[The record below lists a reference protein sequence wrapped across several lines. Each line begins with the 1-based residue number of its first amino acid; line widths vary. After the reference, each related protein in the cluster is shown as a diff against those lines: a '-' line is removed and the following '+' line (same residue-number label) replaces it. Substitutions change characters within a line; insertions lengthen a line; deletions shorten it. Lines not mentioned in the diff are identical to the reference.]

1 MRPRTTFL
9 ALLVLL
15 VAFGSV
21 ACTSSQ
27 KPAPTSPA
35 PTAPTQPDGVSLLK
49 ARCTRCHTLDRVQQ
63 TPRTANEWQTVVSRM
78 RSKGAQ
84 LNDTEAEA
92 LVQYLAQ
99 TYGK

>member
-1 MRPRTTFL
+1 
-9 ALLVLL
+9 
-15 VAFGSV
+15 
-21 ACTSSQ
+21 
-27 KPAPTSPA
+27 
-35 PTAPTQPDGVSLLK
+35 
-49 ARCTRCHTLDRVQQ
+49 
-63 TPRTANEWQTVVSRM
+63 M